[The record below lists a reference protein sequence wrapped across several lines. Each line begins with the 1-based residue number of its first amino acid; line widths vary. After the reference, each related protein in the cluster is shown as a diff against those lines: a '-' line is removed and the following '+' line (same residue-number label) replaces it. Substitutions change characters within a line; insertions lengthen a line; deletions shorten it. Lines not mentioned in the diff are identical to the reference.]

1 MTLLPYFAGRAMITD
16 VTKMYILLCGYE
28 VIRKSGC
35 VRGANPNIV
44 LAVPISA
51 YLLDTKQG
59 YVLVDAGLDSATL
72 ADPAASRAAYVNATF
87 PAPPVVLP
95 EHELLA
101 QLAAI
106 GVAPEEIREVV
117 LTHAHGDHTGNLH
130 HFRHARVTMQRQ
142 EHEAAFSG
150 KRREARS
157 FAEIDAPGI
166 QWHLID
172 GDWQMMPGLE
182 LILTRGHTAGH
193 QSIIVTLPETGVKVL
208 TGDAADLGENFDRE
222 VLGSS
227 MDDVAALASIRRL
240 KQIVADRDGELVVLH
255 DPSFVERA
263 RLAPGYY
270 A

>member
-1 MTLLPYFAGRAMITD
+1 MTTD

-35 VRGANPNIV
+35 VRDADPNIV
-44 LAVPISA
+44 LTVPISA
-51 YLLDTKQG
+51 YLLETKQG
-59 YVLVDAGLDSATL
+59 YVLVDTGLDSATL

-87 PAPPVVLP
+87 PAPPVVLL
-95 EHELLA
+95 EHEMLA

-150 KRREARS
+150 QRREARS

-166 QWHLID
+166 RWHLID
-172 GDWQMMPGLE
+172 GDWQMMNGLE

-193 QSIIVTLPETGVKVL
+193 QSLVITLPESGVKVL
-208 TGDAADLGENFDRE
+208 TGDAADLAENFERE

-227 MDDVAALASIRRL
+227 MDDAASLASIRRL
-240 KQIVADRDGELVVLH
+240 KQIVATTSGELIVLH
-255 DPSFVERA
+255 DPGFIEQA
-263 RLAPGYY
+263 RLAPLFY

>member
-1 MTLLPYFAGRAMITD
+1 MTTD

-35 VRGANPNIV
+35 VRGANPNVI
-44 LAVPISA
+44 LTVPISA
-51 YLLDTKQG
+51 YLLETKQG
-59 YVLVDAGLDSATL
+59 FVLVDAGLDSATL
-72 ADPAASRAAYVNATF
+72 SDPAASRAAYVNAVF

-101 QLAAI
+101 QLAAL
-106 GVAPEEIREVV
+106 GVAPADIREVV

-193 QSIIVTLPETGVKVL
+193 QSLVVTLPESGVKVL
-208 TGDAADLGENFDRE
+208 TGDVADLAENFERE

-227 MDDVAALASIRRL
+227 MDDPAALASIRRL
-240 KQIVADRDGELVVLH
+240 KQIVAETAGELVILH
-255 DPSFVERA
+255 DPDFVEQA
-263 RLAPGYY
+263 RLAPQFYS
-270 A
+270 